1 MQISK
6 NSVVTITYQLH
17 KEDADGEV
25 VEVVSEEAPFA
36 FLFGIQ
42 PLLPA
47 FENNLEGL
55 TKDDSFAFEVLSE
68 EAYGTYDEQ
77 AIAEIPK
84 SIFDVEVEG
93 KNVAENLQTGV
104 YVPLQDQEGNLMQGL
119 IMEIK
124 ESSVVVDFNHPMAGK
139 DLFFEGKVLEVRE
152 ATTEEIEHGHA
163 HGEHGHQH

>member
-55 TKDDSFAFEVLSE
+55 KKDDSFAFEVLSE
-68 EAYGTYDEQ
+68 EAYGTYDEE
-77 AIAEIPK
+77 AIAEVPK

-93 KNVAENLQTGV
+93 KNVAEHLQTGV
-104 YVPLQDQEGNLMQGL
+104 YVPLQDQEGNVMQGL
-119 IMEIK
+119 VMEIK
-124 ESSVVVDFNHPMAGK
+124 DNSIVIDFNHPMAGK

-152 ATTEEIEHGHA
+152 ATAEEIEHGHA

>member
-55 TKDDSFAFEVLSE
+55 KKDDSFAFEVLSE
-68 EAYGTYDEQ
+68 EAYGTYDEE
-77 AIAEIPK
+77 AIAEVPK

-93 KNVAENLQTGV
+93 KNVAEHLQTGV

-119 IMEIK
+119 VMEIK
-124 ESSVVVDFNHPMAGK
+124 DNSIVIDFNHPMAGK

-152 ATTEEIEHGHA
+152 ATAEEIEHGHA